1 MAAFFFLHLA
11 DNPKQA
17 PMLRSL
23 IVLTLIVFAASLHA
37 QERGTRD
44 IVSLSGRYA
53 LPGEY
58 KESYEGKASETGMLN
73 SLTAGF
79 KLAPRTMFAINVNHF
94 YFHVEDEA
102 EMPDGIISPIN
113 IHGIIL
119 RAGVIQEFSK
129 GGEMRMLAAPRLMSD
144 FQNLDGNSV
153 QWGALFSYQNDLSD
167 NLNLGFGAM
176 FNQELFGPY
185 VVPLF
190 LLDWQVS
197 ERWYLEGMI
206 PVTFKAHYRIN
217 EGLDV
222 GFNHFG
228 LITTYF
234 LGDEEYPGDYLER
247 QSIDLSLFARQ
258 RIYKNFF
265 IEGMVGR
272 TFGRG
277 YKQYAGDQTVN
288 FAIPLVT
295 FGDERIVKNTTFN
308 DGLIF
313 TLKLIF
319 NMKVPD

>member
-1 MAAFFFLHLA
+1 
-11 DNPKQA
+11 
-17 PMLRSL
+17 MLRSL
-23 IVLTLIVFAASLHA
+23 IILTLIVFAASLQA
-37 QERGTRD
+37 QDRGTRD
-44 IVSLSGRYA
+44 IISLSGRYA

-58 KESYEGKASETGMLN
+58 KETYEGKAAETGMLN

-102 EMPDGIISPIN
+102 EMPDDIASPIN
-113 IHGIIL
+113 IHGIIV
-119 RAGVIQEFSK
+119 RAGIVQNFNN
-129 GGEMRMLAAPRLMSD
+129 GGEMRLLAAPRLMSD
-144 FQNLDGNSV
+144 FQNLDGNSM
-153 QWGALFSYQNDLSD
+153 QWGALASYQNDLNAD
-167 NLNLGFGAM
+167 LNLGFGAM
-176 FNQELFGPY
+176 FNRELFGPY
-185 VVPLF
+185 LVPII
-190 LLDWQVS
+190 LLDWRVS

-206 PVTFKAHYRIN
+206 PVTFRAHYRVN

-228 LITTYF
+228 LITSYY
-234 LGDEEYPGDYLER
+234 LGDEEYAGDYLER

-272 TFGRG
+272 TVGRS
-277 YKQYAGDQTVN
+277 YRQYEGDQTVS

-295 FGDERIVKNTTFN
+295 FGDERTVKNTTFQ
-308 DGLIF
+308 DGMIF

-319 NMKVPD
+319 NMQVPD